1 MSKTYRVAIAGSD
14 RSALNVLRDLLIR
27 LGHCVVAE
35 ADSLESLFQS
45 SVANG
50 LELII
55 CDLEPERSFDALN
68 ESVARLHDVPVII
81 ASNNLDAA
89 HLESNVAHQ
98 VFGVLLKP
106 LREVELAVMIVVAA
120 QRFHE
125 FSQLRDEAFTLR
137 AALEDRKVIERA
149 KGVIMKK
156 CGLDEAN
163 AFSHLQHLARQ
174 HRQKIIDVAKGILIA
189 ETAFVPIQ
197 IDPKASLGTMPSN
210 TSA

>member
-1 MSKTYRVAIAGSD
+1 MSKTYRVAIAASD
-14 RSALNVLRDLLIR
+14 SSALNVLHDLLVR
-27 LGHCVVAE
+27 LGHRVVAE
-35 ADSLESLFQS
+35 VDSLDKLIQS
-45 SVANG
+45 PVAND

-55 CDLEPERSFDALN
+55 CDLEPQCSFDTLN
-68 ESVARLHDVPVII
+68 ESMAKLRDIPVII
-81 ASNNLDAA
+81 ASNEVDAA
-89 HLESNVAHQ
+89 RLERKVAHQ

-125 FSQLRDEAFTLR
+125 YTQLRDEAFTLR

-156 CGLDEAN
+156 CGLDEAS

-189 ETAFVPIQ
+189 ETAFAPTVPILP
-197 IDPKASLGTMPSN
+197 ILET
-210 TSA
+210 